1 MKRGLKPFVALL
13 VLLLLA
19 EEWLW
24 DHLKRCV
31 ARLGA
36 LPGVRAFEARLRAL
50 PPWASLLVMLLPAAV
65 LLPFK
70 LAALWA
76 LGHGHR
82 VLGFLVFVAA
92 KLVGTGLAAYLFDL
106 VRDSARQVKAFDRF
120 YGAVMRLLAR
130 GPRLVA
136 RAALV
141 PIGPRASAG
150 LAPSLATAA
159 QRRKVGLGAPQGR
172 SEAAQTVVAQAL
184 ASRTLGG

>member
-1 MKRGLKPFVALL
+1 MKRWLKPFVTLL

-50 PPWASLLVMLLPAAV
+50 PPWASLAVMLLPAAV

-82 VLGFLVFVAA
+82 VLGLLVFVAA

-130 GPRLVA
+130 AHAWLHAQPLYRSIRAQAQAWRQAWRQRRGAA
-136 RAALV
+136 RSVWA
-141 PIGPRASAG
+141 
-150 LAPSLATAA
+150 
-159 QRRKVGLGAPQGR
+159 RRKV
-172 SEAAQTVVAQAL
+172 AL
-184 ASRTLGG
+184 KRHKR